1 MVESG
6 RTREQ
11 SFIMIKPDGVQR
23 GMVGEIISRFERKG
37 FKLVG
42 LNFTAPGAARF
53 EEHYAEH
60 KERPFFAPLISFA
73 SSGPVVAM
81 VWEGHNVIQTGRKMI
96 GTTNPDNSDPGTI
109 RGDLAINFRKNVI
122 HASDSLESAKREI
135 DLWFGMETHLV
146 SWGHHSYSWINE
158 V

>member
-1 MVESG
+1 MVESVQ
-6 RTREQ
+6 TREQ

-42 LNFTAPGAARF
+42 LNFIAPGAARF

-60 KERPFFAPLISFA
+60 KERPFFAALVAFA

-81 VWEGHNVIQTGRKMI
+81 VWEGHNVI
-96 GTTNPDNSDPGTI
+96 
-109 RGDLAINFRKNVI
+109 
-122 HASDSLESAKREI
+122 
-135 DLWFGMETHLV
+135 
-146 SWGHHSYSWINE
+146 
-158 V
+158 